1 MTKLTQERAS
11 QTIEANRKILYHIP
25 SGYPAIRYYLESGYL
40 RDTLFAIYR
49 FLRKQYTKQD
59 GDNHI
64 IIDRHRYEFFVDNR
78 RLSFGIRNSSGT
90 GTSNRHINFLCAMG
104 IFRKIPQT
112 EETAIQ
118 VNKNWKAG
126 HPDKRYINVFSFR
139 EMTQQELDRIEKR
152 SERLKH
158 AGITAGNMSFNQ
170 LWLAITDLQDIA
182 TEVYPDRR
190 TRQNYAET
198 PLYRQF
204 QLLRQCINVLIDSYG
219 YATKELIND
228 NLTLPKPQI
237 DKLFRIF
244 REHLKREYQYK
255 RPNKKEQERFNLQK
269 QQYIFIRKEQH
280 ESRNE
285 KK

>member
-1 MTKLTQERAS
+1 MSKLTQERAGEI
-11 QTIEANRKILYHIP
+11 IEANRKILYHIP

-49 FLRKQYTKQD
+49 FLKRQYTKQD
-59 GDNHI
+59 GNKHI
-64 IIDRHRYEFFVDNR
+64 IIDGHRYEFFVDNR

-118 VNKNWKAG
+118 VNRNWKAG

-139 EMTQQELDRIEKR
+139 EMTQQELDRIEER

-170 LWLAITDLQDIA
+170 LWFAITDLQDIA

-190 TRQNYAET
+190 TRQNYTET
-198 PLYRQF
+198 LIYRQF

-219 YATKELIND
+219 YATKELIKD
-228 NLTLPKPQI
+228 NLTLPEPQI

-244 REHLKREYQYK
+244 RKQLQQLYQFRKPTKKQIEDYQLKGQNYIYLRRE
-255 RPNKKEQERFNLQK
+255 PGNGEKEG
-269 QQYIFIRKEQH
+269 
-280 ESRNE
+280 
-285 KK
+285 